1 MAEKLSKNDIQQL
14 IFDKN
19 NIDYQIE
26 QLEIQLREL
35 MTIEEAM
42 NRENLLSEKI
52 IENWNTLKTKYA
64 NKIVFHK
71 TWAASDNL
79 SGIKLNQNL
88 SVQNEV
94 SNEVS
99 NIMLD
104 TEIEKA
110 ENGSQCKIFKAN
122 IEKVRK
128 RGYHNVVKLFDDK
141 IKELRSYKKIVKPN
155 EIEIYWD
162 TESQR
167 QSWFFAMTDKE
178 QKYMF
183 NQIGCV
189 LQNQKCYRYMGED
202 IISGSFETSFEEVQI
217 EGHNT
222 FTFSSEEYR
231 EVIEKNNLAA

>member
-42 NRENLLSEKI
+42 NRENLLSDKI

-88 SVQNEV
+88 SVNGEIPNEV
-94 SNEVS
+94 TL
-99 NIMLD
+99 IMANN
-104 TEIEKA
+104 EIEKA
-110 ENGSQCKIFKAN
+110 ENGSQSKILKSN
-122 IEKVRK
+122 IEKFRK
-128 RGYHNVVKLFDDK
+128 HGYHNLAKLFDDK
-141 IKELRSYKKIVKPN
+141 IKELRSYKKIVKPK
-155 EIEIYWD
+155 EIYIYWD
-162 TESQR
+162 TEAQR

-183 NQIGCV
+183 KQIGCV
-189 LQNQKCYRYMGED
+189 LQNQKCYRYIGED

-222 FTFSSEEYR
+222 FSFSSDEYR